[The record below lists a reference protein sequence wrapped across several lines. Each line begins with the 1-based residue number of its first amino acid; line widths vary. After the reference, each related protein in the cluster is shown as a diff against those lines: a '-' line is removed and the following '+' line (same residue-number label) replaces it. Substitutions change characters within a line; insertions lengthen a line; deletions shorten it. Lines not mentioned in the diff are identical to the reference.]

1 MEQQNTNQQAKDY
14 ILSLYEVCEVL
25 GKSSRTVSRYV
36 HRNILHPVGIK
47 SRQGTLEYRFS
58 QAEIEAFKQR
68 EDEIRQFNYMTQMPN
83 SRPGMATFAS
93 VNYQRSQAIPRS
105 AFTIPGISFPI
116 VPSQA
121 PSSQPV
127 APIQSYQK
135 EPEQAASVP
144 DNGHIENTASEPV
157 DQPAARIEALHEAA
171 PIFQDHS
178 NEQIIVL
185 LKETTEM
192 LRDQLQVK
200 DGQIKNLDEK
210 IGQLIERN
218 RETNILLKGLQD
230 KMVLLEK
237 PKNERKIQT
246 RTEAP
251 ATHSEDVAP
260 MSSPPPKVADS
271 AMGQVKI
278 KIAQDCGVS
287 EIQDNEQPKN
297 NAEIQ
302 GRAAVKS
309 NQGSRQEVP
318 SRNDGQPARGF
329 FGKIFG

>member
-1 MEQQNTNQQAKDY
+1 MEQQNSNQQAKDY
-14 ILSLYEVCEVL
+14 ILSLYEVCEIL

-68 EDEIRQFNYMTQMPN
+68 EDEIRQFNYMTQLPN
-83 SRPGMATFAS
+83 SRPGMATFAA
-93 VNYQRSQAIPRS
+93 VNYQQSQTMPRP
-105 AFTIPGISFPI
+105 AFTIPGISFP
-116 VPSQA
+116 VAPSQA
-121 PSSQPV
+121 PSSQPA
-127 APIQSYQK
+127 APAQSYQK
-135 EPEQAASVP
+135 EPESVNAAPDNTRHENVINDPASPAAS
-144 DNGHIENTASEPV
+144 HTEITQEASS
-157 DQPAARIEALHEAA
+157 IL
-171 PIFQDHS
+171 QDHS

-246 RTEAP
+246 RTESSVTPNEYAVP
-251 ATHSEDVAP
+251 V
-260 MSSPPPKVADS
+260 SSPAPKVNEAV
-271 AMGQVKI
+271 AGQVKV
-278 KIAQDCGVS
+278 KVAQDAGDL
-287 EIQDNEQPKN
+287 EIPGNIQLKN
-297 NAEIQ
+297 GSDSQN
-302 GRAAVKS
+302 RAAVKS
-309 NQGSRQEVP
+309 SRSGQAENP
-318 SRNDGQPARGF
+318 PRNDSQPAKGF